1 MKFDYPLS
9 LLTAF
14 GVTVFLLFLLRPV
27 AFRIGLVDK
36 PDGRKQHKGT
46 VPLTGGLAMVVAL
59 SFSILTLNISIGWLR
74 AFLAGALILVITGVL
89 DDLHELSTTARFSAQ
104 IIATTIMA
112 LWGGVV
118 LNDFGHLVSTA
129 FVVELGWLAIPI
141 TVFSAIGV
149 INAVNM
155 LDGIDGL
162 AGLVTL
168 VAVAGMAIISF
179 TAGETNILFILGLFA
194 AVLAAFLIFN
204 LYRNKENCSLVFMGD
219 AGSMFLG
226 FVLSWFLITLS
237 QGDERAMSPVT
248 ALWLFAVPLFETL
261 TMMIRRVRHGRSPF
275 AADRKHV
282 HHMFELAGFSKH
294 MTLLIIISASIL
306 FAVVGLLGHF
316 LQILEPVMFYSFL
329 AVFGGYLGLINQGW
343 KVLRRRG

>member
-36 PDGRKQHKGT
+36 PDGRKQHKGS

-168 VAVAGMAIISF
+168 VAVAGMATISF

-329 AVFGGYLGLINQGW
+329 AVFGGYLWLINQGW